1 MKILIPGNHDK
12 CWQKTEPT
20 NRWFAHYIEA
30 GFQSIEQQMT
40 LEIAG
45 QSVLLNHLPYRNPKE
60 PEQRY
65 FAQRPVDEGGWLI
78 HGHIH
83 QRWKVN
89 HKQINVSVDAWNFK
103 PVSLDEII
111 EIINSGPVRSTKIA
125 IARE

>member
-1 MKILIPGNHDK
+1 
-12 CWQKTEPT
+12 
-20 NRWFAHYIEA
+20 
-30 GFQSIEQQMT
+30 MT